1 MILGQ
6 VPVIGIRCP
15 EYDHDPNFPKKTIS
29 GTMPVMP
36 ETVLAMSGIVPVKS
50 GI

>member
-29 GTMPVMP
+29 GIMPVMP